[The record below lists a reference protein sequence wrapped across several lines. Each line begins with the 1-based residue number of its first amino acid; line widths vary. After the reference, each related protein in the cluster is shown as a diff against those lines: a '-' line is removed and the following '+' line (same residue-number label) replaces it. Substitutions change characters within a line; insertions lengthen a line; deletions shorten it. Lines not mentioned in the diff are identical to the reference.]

1 MLSWQSRVVSWRFH
15 RCHID
20 RADVKGGAGGA
31 SFGML
36 IAGAFVEYTRYVLN
50 QRSCPN

>member
-1 MLSWQSRVVSWRFH
+1 MLSWQSHVVSQRFH

-20 RADVKGGAGGA
+20 SADAKGGAGGA

-50 QRSCPN
+50 LRSGPN